1 MTRTFSLLVGLSL
14 AAFGYACS
22 SAGSSSTRT
31 DPNNPTLPGA
41 GDGAPAAPGGDPGAT
56 PGGAPDGAGGTAT
69 PAPSNPIEG
78 IPPASLALLVDAYT
92 DGPAWHSGLGALF
105 FTTPLGNG
113 TLYRLNLD
121 GSVMVIRDG
130 NSAQGTTPIGNAV
143 FSNGDLVTVD
153 AKRIV
158 RTAVAADAGAAA
170 PRVVA
175 TGYTGAAGPA
185 TFDTLKSVAARKDG
199 TLYVTDPGYF
209 MTAPVANRLYRISAA
224 GVVQVVDTFEDVSRP
239 NGIVL
244 APDHNTLYVGFTQP
258 IQGQLPFIRQYA
270 VNADGT
276 LGAYKKL
283 VDLAPMDSTPDGLA
297 VDSAGDVY
305 VAAKDGV
312 RVFKS
317 DGTVIG
323 TVPVPEK
330 PTGMA
335 FGGTDLK
342 TLYVTTEGT
351 RIWELHLNVAGVK

>member
-14 AAFGYACS
+14 AVFGYACS
-22 SAGSSSTRT
+22 SAGGSSTKT
-31 DPNNPTLPGA
+31 DPNNPTLPGDA
-41 GDGAPAAPGGDPGAT
+41 TPAAPGGDTG
-56 PGGAPDGAGGTAT
+56 GAGGTTT

-78 IPPASLALLVDAYT
+78 IQPAKLALLADAYT
-92 DGPAWHSGLGALF
+92 DGPAWHSGLNALF

-113 TLYRLNLD
+113 ALYRLQLD
-121 GSVMVIRDG
+121 GSVMVVRDG
-130 NSAQGTTPIGNAV
+130 NSSQGTTPIGNAV

-158 RTAVAADAGAAA
+158 RTAVATDAGAAV
-170 PRVVA
+170 PKVVA
-175 TGYTGAAGPA
+175 TGYTGTTGPA
-185 TFDTLKSVAARKDG
+185 PFDTLKNVAARKDG

-209 MTAPVANRLYRISAA
+209 MAAPVANRLYRISAA

-270 VNADGT
+270 VNADGS
-276 LGAYKKL
+276 LGPYKKL
-283 VDLAPMDSTPDGLA
+283 VDLGPMDSTPDGLA

-323 TVPVPEK
+323 VVPIPEK

-335 FGGTDLK
+335 FGGTDMK
-342 TLYVTTEGT
+342 SLYVTTEGT